1 MEVLE
6 QHLHQYQG
14 VEYLLL
20 HRKDGE
26 AEAAWNWQEYIHLS
40 SIDEEGSNLE
50 EAVAVAVAVASKAEA
65 EKSNNSKEVVDSVH
79 GNYYVFFYLCFCY
92 YCYYYSM
99 NHPSHTHSLN

>member
-1 MEVLE
+1 VEVLE
-6 QHLHQYQG
+6 QHLHLHQV

-20 HRKDGE
+20 HRKGGE
-26 AEAAWNWQEYIHLS
+26 AEAAWNWQECIHLS
-40 SIDEEGSNLE
+40 SIDEEEGSNLVE
-50 EAVAVAVAVASKAEA
+50 AVAVASKAEA

-79 GNYYVFFYLCFCY
+79 GNYVFFYLCFCY